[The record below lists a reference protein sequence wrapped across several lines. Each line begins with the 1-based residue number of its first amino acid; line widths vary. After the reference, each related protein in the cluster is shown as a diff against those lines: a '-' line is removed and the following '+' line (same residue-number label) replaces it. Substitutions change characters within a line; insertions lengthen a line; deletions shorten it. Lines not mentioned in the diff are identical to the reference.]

1 MDKIQNLYLKLRK
14 IKRKAFIKAR
24 ETGLYC
30 HKTLWEQQSQLVKS
44 MLIKAKAD
52 YENKLL
58 DLIKLIPRN
67 FTIMP
72 GITSDHSV
80 LMVKDDVEKANIL
93 NEFFCKMHIEEP
105 ETDHTCMPGMPSSTM
120 SQ

>member
-1 MDKIQNLYLKLRK
+1 
-14 IKRKAFIKAR
+14 
-24 ETGLYC
+24 
-30 HKTLWEQQSQLVKS
+30 
-44 MLIKAKAD
+44 
-52 YENKLL
+52 
-58 DLIKLIPRN
+58 
-67 FTIMP
+67 MP
-72 GITSDHSV
+72 DITSDHSV

>member
-1 MDKIQNLYLKLRK
+1 MLSNVSDPSHLGQDTKSVLKAK
-14 IKRKAFIKAR
+14 KNKRKAFIKAR

-58 DLIKLIPRN
+58 DL
-67 FTIMP
+67 
-72 GITSDHSV
+72 
-80 LMVKDDVEKANIL
+80 VKTEPMK
-93 NEFFCKMHIEEP
+93 FCNYARHYFRSFSI
-105 ETDHTCMPGMPSSTM
+105 DG
-120 SQ
+120 QG